1 MAEELTGF
9 SKGVSTV
16 TFSHESALSWDTSHI
31 LFGNCTVML
40 WTCQILIFSNTL
52 VNQML
57 F

>member
-9 SKGVSTV
+9 CKGVSTV
-16 TFSHESALSWDTSHI
+16 TFSHESALSWGTSCI
-31 LFGNCTVML
+31 VFDNYTVML